1 MTVIADSLAF
11 FRQLYR
17 NDRLSEV
24 EHQQINRI
32 FLDTSPLG
40 LVLIVLF
47 GLTGLVLWDHVPRL
61 WLLLFVIG
69 FVVDVLIKLVIIEY
83 YKRRTPHQQLS
94 GIWRRFIFFGT
105 MFTGG
110 LWGTST
116 LFLLV
121 PMPVPNLVVGIG
133 VFSMVIILAMTLA
146 RSYLPVQAVGACFS
160 FLPMCTA
167 LLFSSVWQYRL
178 LAIMLLT
185 ALVVLVMLFRNSAEV
200 AASRITE
207 RARRE
212 ERNRMVRELHDGM
225 GAHLMS
231 AIALSEQH
239 HKPLQVQSALRA
251 ALIEMR
257 MLVGSFDGESRSLA
271 QVLGGLREHL
281 EPMIGNAGLMLH
293 WEVALPQTTPLLS
306 VPEQLHFTRIVQECV
321 ANVIK
326 HAHASS
332 ITVSTAEQE
341 GFIEV
346 LIADDGTEEWDKNN
360 QPAGHGTQ
368 NIAWRMEQ
376 LGGEFRLA
384 REARGTLASISLPTV
399 S

>member
-1 MTVIADSLAF
+1 MIADCLAF
-11 FRQLYR
+11 FRKLHR

-32 FLDTSPLG
+32 FLDTSPLA

-47 GLTGLVLWDHVPRL
+47 GVAGLVLWDHVPRV
-61 WLLLFVIG
+61 WLSLFIVG
-69 FVVDVLIKLVIIEY
+69 FITDVFIKLGIVENYKRQSPQQQQSGKWRRVII
-83 YKRRTPHQQLS
+83 
-94 GIWRRFIFFGT
+94 FGVMYT
-105 MFTGG
+105 SA
-110 LWGTST
+110 LWGAST

-133 VFSMVIILAMTLA
+133 VFSTVLIIAMTLA
-146 RSYLPVQAVGACFS
+146 RSYLPVQAIGTCFS
-160 FLPMCTA
+160 FLPMSIA
-167 LLFSSVWQYRL
+167 LLFSFVWQYQL
-178 LAIMLLT
+178 LAVMLMWAQLVLLT
-185 ALVVLVMLFRNSAEV
+185 LFRNSAEV

-231 AIALSEQH
+231 AIALSEQQ

-251 ALIEMR
+251 ALVEMR
-257 MLVGSFDGESRSLA
+257 LLVGSVDGESRSLT

-281 EPMIGNAGLMLH
+281 EPTIGNAGLKLI
-293 WEVALPQTTPLLS
+293 WDVALPPTTPLMA
-306 VPEQLHFTRIVQECV
+306 VPEQLHFTRVIQECV

-326 HAHASS
+326 HAHATRITISS
-332 ITVSTAEQE
+332 SVRDGYIDVH
-341 GFIEV
+341 
-346 LIADDGTEEWDKNN
+346 IADDGAAEWDVSNP
-360 QPAGHGTQ
+360 QAGHGTK

-376 LGGEFRLA
+376 LGGEFRMV
-384 REARGTLASISLPTV
+384 RSGGGTQASIAMPASR
-399 S
+399 